1 MSRSTSYER
10 SFHYFLLSINNY
22 FRFSYH
28 CLTMERKVY
37 LLWFG
42 QTVSWTGSAMSFFAI
57 GVWIYETTGK
67 ASALST
73 ILFIVA
79 IVGVVTGPFG
89 GVLADRFPRKTLIIV
104 FDLIIAVLM
113 CVIGYFALN
122 DILTL
127 TLLIPFALAFGIFE
141 IAHWTTW
148 SAFLG
153 DVVKKNEVTK
163 VSALFESA
171 EAISVLIGPIGGAF
185 IYSFFGLTG
194 VILVDVLTC
203 FFGIATITMF
213 KSKKI
218 ETKSNLTFKNIYL
231 DLVEAYNWL
240 KKQKGLLALVTI
252 FAVGNFLWGFTSV
265 LLPPMILRFTDARGL
280 GIVESSVGLAFL
292 FGSMISLRLADKLQG
307 NLKVAIYMGLLG
319 GLSLILGSIR
329 PSVFLL
335 CVHGII
341 GGVSGTVQ
349 YTVSSGAWLA
359 ITTEDIRGI
368 ALALRG
374 TIAQMLRPIG
384 VLIAGPL
391 GDYLEFDFYP
401 NNVDLLSPIVGLG
414 PGRGYALLFFIV
426 GVVYVG
432 IWVVNLNNK
441 NLRTLSKQVK
451 EITKDS

>member
-1 MSRSTSYER
+1 MSK
-10 SFHYFLLSINNY
+10 
-22 FRFSYH
+22 
-28 CLTMERKVY
+28 KVY
-37 LLWFG
+37 LLWLG
-42 QTVSWTGSAMSFFAI
+42 QTVSWTGSSMSFFAI

-89 GVLADRFPRKTLIIV
+89 GVLADRFPRKTLIII

-113 CVIGYFALN
+113 CVIGYLALN

-153 DVVKKNEVTK
+153 DVVKKQEVTK

-185 IYSFFGLTG
+185 IYSFFGLPG
-194 VILVDVLTC
+194 VILVDLITC

-213 KSKKI
+213 KSKKVDI
-218 ETKSNLTFKNIYL
+218 KGKLSFRNVNF
-231 DLVEAYNWL
+231 DLIEAYNWL
-240 KKQKGLLALVTI
+240 KKQKGLLSLVSI
-252 FAVGNFLWGFTSV
+252 LAIGNFLWGFTSV
-265 LLPPMILRFTDARGL
+265 LIPPMILSFTDARGL

-292 FGSMISLRLADKLQG
+292 FGSIISLRLADKLQG

-319 GLSLILGSIR
+319 GISLILGSIR
-329 PSVFLL
+329 PSIILL
-335 CVHGII
+335 CIHGII
-341 GGVSGTVQ
+341 AGVSGTVQ

-359 ITTEDIRGI
+359 ITTEDIRGR

-374 TIAQMLRPIG
+374 TIAQMLRPLG
-384 VLIAGPL
+384 VVIAGPL
-391 GDYLEFDFYP
+391 GDYLEFTFYP
-401 NNVDLLSPIVGLG
+401 KNVDILSPLIGTVT
-414 PGRGYALLFFIV
+414 GRGYAFLFFII
-426 GVVYVG
+426 GVLYVCLW
-432 IWVVNLNNK
+432 IVNLNNK
-441 NLRTLSKQVK
+441 NLINLSKQVK
-451 EITKDS
+451 EITND

>member
-1 MSRSTSYER
+1 MSK
-10 SFHYFLLSINNY
+10 
-22 FRFSYH
+22 
-28 CLTMERKVY
+28 KVY

-42 QTVSWTGSAMSFFAI
+42 QTVSWTGSSMSFFAI

-113 CVIGYFALN
+113 CVIGYFAIS

-153 DVVKKNEVTK
+153 DVVKKHEVTK

-185 IYSFFGLTG
+185 IYSFFGLPG
-194 VILVDVLTC
+194 VILVDLITC
-203 FFGIATITMF
+203 FFGIATITLF

-218 ETKSNLTFKNIYL
+218 KSKGKLNFKNTYF

-240 KKQKGLLALVTI
+240 KKQKGLLALVSI
-252 FAVGNFLWGFTSV
+252 LSIGNFLWGFTSV
-265 LLPPMILRFTDARGL
+265 LIPPMILSFTDARGL

-292 FGSMISLRLADKLQG
+292 VGSIISLRLADKLQG

-319 GLSLILGSIR
+319 GLSLVLGSLR
-329 PSVFLL
+329 PSIFLL
-335 CVHGII
+335 CIHGII
-341 GGVSGTVQ
+341 AGVSGTVQ

-359 ITTEDIRGI
+359 ITTEEIRGR

-374 TIAQMLRPIG
+374 TIAQMLRPLG
-384 VLIAGPL
+384 VVIAGPL
-391 GDYLEFDFYP
+391 GDYLEFSFYP
-401 NNVDLLSPIVGLG
+401 QNVDILSPLVGSG
-414 PGRGYALLFFIV
+414 PGRGYAFLFFII
-426 GVVYVG
+426 GILYVVLW
-432 IWVVNLNNK
+432 IVNFNNK
-441 NLRTLSKQVK
+441 NLRNLSKQVK
-451 EITKDS
+451 EITSN

>member
-1 MSRSTSYER
+1 MSK
-10 SFHYFLLSINNY
+10 
-22 FRFSYH
+22 
-28 CLTMERKVY
+28 KVY

-42 QTVSWTGSAMSFFAI
+42 QTVSWTGSSMSFFAI

-113 CVIGYFALN
+113 CVIGYFAIS

-185 IYSFFGLTG
+185 IYSFFGLPG
-194 VILVDVLTC
+194 VILVDLITC
-203 FFGIATITMF
+203 FFGIATITLF

-218 ETKSNLTFKNIYL
+218 KSKGKLNFKNTYF

-240 KKQKGLLALVTI
+240 KKQKGLLALVSI
-252 FAVGNFLWGFTSV
+252 LSIGNFLWGFTSV
-265 LLPPMILRFTDARGL
+265 LIPPMILSFTDARGL

-292 FGSMISLRLADKLQG
+292 VGSIISLRLADKLQG

-319 GLSLILGSIR
+319 GLSLILGSLR
-329 PSVFLL
+329 PSIFLL
-335 CVHGII
+335 CIHGII
-341 GGVSGTVQ
+341 AGVSGTVQ

-359 ITTEDIRGI
+359 ITTEEIRGR

-374 TIAQMLRPIG
+374 TIAQMLRPLG
-384 VLIAGPL
+384 VVIAGPL
-391 GDYLEFDFYP
+391 GDYLEFSFYP
-401 NNVDLLSPIVGLG
+401 QNVDILTPLVGSG
-414 PGRGYALLFFIV
+414 PGRGYAFLFFII
-426 GVVYVG
+426 GILYVVLW
-432 IWVVNLNNK
+432 IVNFNNK
-441 NLRTLSKQVK
+441 NLRNLSKQVK
-451 EITKDS
+451 EITSN

>member
-1 MSRSTSYER
+1 MSK
-10 SFHYFLLSINNY
+10 
-22 FRFSYH
+22 
-28 CLTMERKVY
+28 KVY

-42 QTVSWTGSAMSFFAI
+42 QTVSWTGSAMSFFAV

-89 GVLADRFPRKTLIIV
+89 GVLADRFPRKKLIII

-113 CVIGYFALN
+113 CVIGYLALN
-122 DILTL
+122 DLLTL

-153 DVVKKNEVTK
+153 DVVKKQEVTK

-185 IYSFFGLTG
+185 IYSFFGLPG
-194 VILVDVLTC
+194 VILVDLITC
-203 FFGIATITMF
+203 FFGIATITFF
-213 KSKKI
+213 KSKKVEI
-218 ETKSNLTFKNIYL
+218 KGKLSFRNVYF
-231 DLVEAYNWL
+231 DLIEAYNWL
-240 KKQKGLLALVTI
+240 KKQRGLLSLVSI
-252 FAVGNFLWGFTSV
+252 FSIGNFLWGFTSV
-265 LLPPMILRFTDARGL
+265 LIPPMILSFTDARGL

-292 FGSMISLRLADKLQG
+292 FGSIISLRLADNLHG

-319 GLSLILGSIR
+319 GISLILGSIR
-329 PSVFLL
+329 PSIILL
-335 CVHGII
+335 CIHGII
-341 GGVSGTVQ
+341 AGVSGTVQ
-349 YTVSSGAWLA
+349 YTVSSGAWLS
-359 ITTEDIRGI
+359 ITTEDIRGR

-374 TIAQMLRPIG
+374 TIAQMLRPLG

-391 GDYLEFDFYP
+391 GDYLEFSFYP
-401 NNVDLLSPIVGLG
+401 DNIDILSPLVGTG
-414 PGRGYALLFFIV
+414 PGRGYAFLFFLV
-426 GVVYVG
+426 GVFYVVLW
-432 IWVVNLNNK
+432 IVNFNNK
-441 NLRTLSKQVK
+441 NLKFLSKQVI
-451 EITKDS
+451 EITNS

>member
-1 MSRSTSYER
+1 MSK
-10 SFHYFLLSINNY
+10 
-22 FRFSYH
+22 
-28 CLTMERKVY
+28 KVY

-42 QTVSWTGSAMSFFAI
+42 QTVSWTGSSMSFFAI

-113 CVIGYFALN
+113 CVIGYFAIS

-153 DVVKKNEVTK
+153 DVVKKHEVTK

-185 IYSFFGLTG
+185 IYSFFGLPG
-194 VILVDVLTC
+194 VILVDLITC
-203 FFGIATITMF
+203 FFFFATITLF

-218 ETKSNLTFKNIYL
+218 KTKGKLNFKNTYF

-240 KKQKGLLALVTI
+240 KKQKDLLALVSI
-252 FAVGNFLWGFTSV
+252 LSIGNFLWGFTSV
-265 LLPPMILRFTDARGL
+265 LIPPMILSFTDARGL

-292 FGSMISLRLADKLQG
+292 VGSIISLRLADKLQG

-319 GLSLILGSIR
+319 GLSLILGSLR
-329 PSVFLL
+329 PSIFLL
-335 CVHGII
+335 CIHGII
-341 GGVSGTVQ
+341 AGVSGTVQ

-359 ITTEDIRGI
+359 ITDENIRGR

-374 TIAQMLRPIG
+374 TIAQMLRPLG
-384 VLIAGPL
+384 VVIAGPL
-391 GDYLEFDFYP
+391 GDYLEFSFYP
-401 NNVDLLSPIVGLG
+401 QNVDILTPLVGSG
-414 PGRGYALLFFIV
+414 PGRGYAFLFFII
-426 GVVYVG
+426 GILYVVLW
-432 IWVVNLNNK
+432 IVNFNNK
-441 NLRTLSKQVK
+441 NLSNLSKQVK
-451 EITKDS
+451 EITSN